1 MANPQKE
8 KDKIDGG
15 ATIWARQTIDSEIFS
30 NKPDKWFK
38 IWFYLINQVNHK
50 DTKQFKRGSG
60 FTRYEWI
67 MEKTKATRNEID
79 HCIRWLKSATMIATQ
94 KATRGFIITIHN
106 YERFQALSNYESDTK
121 ATQKAT
127 ASAKQKRNK
136 SDTIN
141 KNDKNV
147 NKEPPIPPLK
157 RGNGEFIV
165 SKMQVK
171 PEKQKTETA
180 IQQLVNFYKT
190 EIEEIPLEDKSW
202 DKKFYP
208 KYVKFAKEIL
218 DFCQG
223 NEKQSERVIYE
234 IAEYLEGKKLDYNLA
249 TIARWRWRWKKGFKE
264 EGE

>member
-1 MANPQKE
+1 MKWIRIWTKE
-8 KDKIDGG
+8 
-15 ATIWARQTIDSEIFS
+15 TFS
-30 NKPDKWFK
+30 GTTFQELNAEQRG
-38 IWFYLINQVNHK
+38 IWFSLLVMAGLDIQPQQGEVALREGIGY
-50 DTKQFKRGSG
+50 DTQTLAKLLDCKPKILKKTLEILQKF
-60 FTRYEWI
+60 
-67 MEKTKATRNEID
+67 EKIE
-79 HCIRWLKSATMIATQ
+79 LKNSKNLKNGA
-94 KATRGFIITIHN
+94 IIVIKNWSKYQTEYAHYRREKPKN
-106 YERFQALSNYESDTK
+106 LDNSLDNSLDTHPRQIK
-121 ATQKAT
+121 
-127 ASAKQKRNK
+127 NK
-136 SDTIN
+136 IQN
-141 KNDKNV
+141 KNI
-147 NKEPPIPPLK
+147 PPLPPLK
-157 RGNGEFIV
+157 RGNGEFIA
-165 SKMQVK
+165 SKKQAK